1 MQLALFPLRLVV
13 FPFEKINLHIFEE
26 RYKQLIKECS
36 LENKPFGIPSYI
48 DGRVMP
54 IGTQVL
60 TAEIVK
66 EYPGGEMDIKCEA
79 QSLFE
84 IKNYYGPVADKLYD
98 SGDVQPYPI
107 ENDAQTDKLVM
118 LIELVN
124 ELFRRLQVK
133 EVSYDTD
140 TENLPFLLGHM
151 LGLSLSQQY
160 ELIRFRKDSARVDFL
175 ISYLKQ
181 LEPKKKI
188 EEVILR
194 SINVNGHFK
203 NIIPP
208 K

>member
-1 MQLALFPLRLVV
+1 
-13 FPFEKINLHIFEE
+13 
-26 RYKQLIKECS
+26 
-36 LENKPFGIPSYI
+36 
-48 DGRVMP
+48 MP

-160 ELIRFRKDSARVDFL
+160 ELIRFRKDSERVDFL